1 VMTTALL
8 SGVLVASIVG
18 SLHCVAMCG
27 PLVGMH
33 SGMRTLRMAVL
44 HSLGRLSTYVLLGA
58 AAGLVGSALD
68 LAGQVASVQRTAAI
82 VAAVVIVVIAVW
94 PLVVKQRGPSR
105 SPFGA
110 VLVRIRPRSEARRA
124 WLVGTL
130 TGLLP
135 CGWLWAFVVMAA
147 ATASPLAGAVVMAT
161 FWGGTAPAMIGVVR
175 FAGPLVARVRARMP
189 VVTAVVL
196 VGVGL
201 GTLALR
207 WHDIGSMQ
215 VEAPHCHAHG
225 GR

>member
-1 VMTTALL
+1 MTAALL

-33 SGMRTLRMAVL
+33 AGMRTLRMALL

-58 AAGLVGSALD
+58 LGGLVGSALD
-68 LAGQVASVQRTAAI
+68 LAGQVASVQRAAAI
-82 VAAVVIVVIAVW
+82 VAAAVIVAIAVW
-94 PLVVKQRGPSR
+94 PLVVKRRGPSR

-161 FWGGTAPAMIGVVR
+161 FWAGTAPAMIGVVR

-196 VGVGL
+196 VAVGI

-207 WHDIGSMQ
+207 WQDIGSTQ
-215 VEAPHCHAHG
+215 VETPHCHAHG